1 MKGDWTLEQI
11 DPLLKAI
18 ISRFEALQITPL
30 VCGSIRRGRTEGI
43 GDVDLVVPT
52 SWYNVDKALASFPN
66 LIRLPD
72 NKGVRVY
79 SHNEIQFKVF
89 RCSPL
94 KLGSSQMQM
103 TGPLPFLRWIRAR
116 AKEQFM
122 TLHQHGLFHNGNLIA
137 SKTEELIFSALGLE
151 FIPPEGRDW
160 STNYEADTFERNRKQ
175 ELRSRSKANA
185 VLADGSSN
193 R

>member
-11 DPLLKAI
+11 DPLLKEI
-18 ISRFEALQITPL
+18 ISRFEAMQITPL

-43 GDVDLVVPT
+43 GDIDLVVPA
-52 SWYNVDKALASFPN
+52 SWFNVDRAFALFLH

-94 KLGSSQMQM
+94 RLGSSQMHM

-137 SKTEELIFSALGLE
+137 SITEELIFSALGLE

-160 STNYEADTFERNRKQ
+160 STNHEADCYERDRKQ
-175 ELRSRSKANA
+175 ELRSRGKANA
-185 VLADGSSN
+185 VPANGSSN
-193 R
+193 G